1 MMKFLKLNLKNFM
14 PFYGDGH
21 EIKFPTDEYKNIL
34 LVHGYN
40 TYGKTSLLR
49 SLRWALY
56 GHVSDKF
63 DREIS
68 YLDLLNRTSAKEG
81 NYKFEVVLD
90 FQANDSVYKITR
102 NVSSKESIS
111 NPLNNNDFM
120 HQSWFKKDGTVLTD
134 EEAEHEINLIAPEP
148 VSRFFLFDGELLKE
162 YEHLLEEDSEV
173 GKKVKES
180 IEQILGV
187 PSLSN
192 GRNDTSTLS
201 KKYRAKQN
209 KELKKTNVSDISGQI
224 EELDKAIVIHEKE
237 ILDTK
242 ALITRS
248 QSRIDL
254 IAENINNIEE
264 KSKIADE
271 ITEIQGE
278 IREIKSSIKD
288 LDNKR
293 LEATSSAWKLLLKP
307 KLLKIQKE
315 SLTNIKNIVKQF
327 EKVGALNKEISLL
340 SNLELHDQSCEICN
354 TKSPNIDANTLVNK
368 KNIIQEELNR
378 IGISPDYLDFSKI
391 NSNQEIIDSLL
402 NSNEERTLKSLDDE
416 IDNKSVQL
424 VKKESDEITLRSD
437 LGDEATVKEI
447 TDEYQKMG
455 GLKESIVNLE
465 TNIQTEKSSIT
476 TCEKQ
481 IKLLEDLIKESEE
494 AKDSPTTKYV
504 SILSELNDI
513 FSNSIDRLRDELKK
527 EVEQKA
533 SEAFSKLIHRKI
545 YDGLKINNNYGLQI
559 LNREGDEVPMKSSG
573 AEQIVALSLID
584 ALSRTGRDS
593 GPVVMDTPFGRLDDV
608 HREKIVEYLPESASQ
623 LMLFVHKGETNDE
636 MLEKMASQ
644 IGSQYKID
652 LQDDEI
658 NSLIRKMN

>member
-1 MMKFLKLNLKNFM
+1 MKFLKLNLKNFM
-14 PFYGDGH
+14 PFYGEEH

-40 TYGKTSLLR
+40 TYGKTSILR

-81 NYKFEVVLD
+81 KFEFEVVLD
-90 FQANDSVYKITR
+90 FQANDSVYQIIR
-102 NVSSKESIS
+102 NVSSKESIN
-111 NPLNNNDFM
+111 NPFNNNDFI
-120 HQSWFKKDGTVLTD
+120 HKSWFKKDGNVLPNED
-134 EEAEHEINLIAPEP
+134 AEHEINLIAPEP

-173 GKKVKES
+173 GKKVKDS

-209 KELKKTNVSDISGQI
+209 KELKKTNVSDLSSQI
-224 EELDKAIVIHEKE
+224 EEIDKKILLHEKE
-237 ILDTK
+237 ISDLNTQKTETQSKIDT
-242 ALITRS
+242 
-248 QSRIDL
+248 

-264 KSKIADE
+264 KSKIANQISEIRDE
-271 ITEIQGE
+271 IS
-278 IREIKSSIKD
+278 KIKD
-288 LDNKR
+288 SLSELEDKR
-293 LEATSSAWKLLLKP
+293 LEATSTAWKLLLKP
-307 KLLKIQKE
+307 KLLKIRKE
-315 SLTNIKNIVKQF
+315 SLNSINTIVKQF
-327 EKVGALNKEISLL
+327 EKVGALDREISLL
-340 SNLELHDQSCEICN
+340 SNLESHDHSCEICN
-354 TKSPNIDANTLVNK
+354 TKSPNLDSNTLIDK
-368 KNIIQEELNR
+368 KNKIQEELNL
-378 IGISPDYLDFSKI
+378 IKINPEFLDFSKI

-402 NSNEERTLKSLDDE
+402 NLNEERTLKSLDDE
-416 IDNKSVQL
+416 IDNLSVQL
-424 VKKESDEITLRSD
+424 VKQEGEEIKLRSD
-437 LGDEATVKEI
+437 LGDDETVKEI
-447 TDEYQKMG
+447 NDEYKKMG
-455 GLKESIVNLE
+455 GFIKVIENLEILINTEEESI
-465 TNIQTEKSSIT
+465 KS
-476 TCEKQ
+476 CEKQ
-481 IKLLEDLIKESEE
+481 IKQLESLIKESEE
-494 AKDSPTTKYV
+494 AKNSPTTKYV

-513 FSNSIDRLRDELKK
+513 FSNSIDHLRDELKK

-545 YDGLKINNNYGLQI
+545 YDGLRINNNYGLQI
-559 LNREGDEVPMKSSG
+559 LNRDGDEVPMKSSG

-644 IGSQYKID
+644 IGSEYKID
-652 LQDDEI
+652 LQDDDI